1 MVIDTRIT
9 VTILKS
15 IFRLFLFL
23 IISIIPIGTKK
34 TNIGIAGG
42 SSNYNQVYID
52 GKPHHRMK
60 QTNLVNHVVE
70 LVEEYVKNGIKAK

>member
-1 MVIDTRIT
+1 ME
-9 VTILKS
+9 TISEELPKD
-15 IFRLFLFL
+15 FLNT
-23 IISIIPIGTKK
+23 SENS
-34 TNIGIAGG
+34 NIGIAGG

-70 LVEEYVKNGIKAK
+70 LVEEYAKNGIKAK